1 MFNRSTTTAT
11 RNGFDRQTRNEIE
24 TIDVVTR
31 PPPAPRPVAAATYDT
46 TIETSVIGRDLT
58 IMGEKITILSKG
70 ALEID
75 AEIQGNLGS
84 VELVVGEN
92 ARIDGIVAAE
102 TVIVRGQ
109 VVGAVR
115 GQQVTLQSGARVEGD
130 ITYTSLSIEQGA
142 VFDGRSRHSRERAE
156 LTLEAPVKAVELP
169 PAGQMPGAQ
178 KG

>member
-1 MFNRSTTTAT
+1 MFNRSTTTAS
-11 RNGFDRQTRNEIE
+11 RNGLDRPMRHEIE
-24 TIDVVTR
+24 TIDVVAK
-31 PPPAPRPVAAATYDT
+31 PPPAPRPLSATTYDS

-58 IMGEKITILSKG
+58 IMGEKLTILSKG

-92 ARIDGIVAAE
+92 ARLDGIVAAE
-102 TVIVRGQ
+102 TVVVRGQ

-130 ITYTSLSIEQGA
+130 ITYSSLSIEQGA
-142 VFDGRSRHSRERAE
+142 VFDGRSRHSRERGD
-156 LTLEAPVKAVELP
+156 LTLEAPMKPAELA
-169 PAGQMPGAQ
+169 PAH

>member
-1 MFNRSTTTAT
+1 MFNRSTTAPA
-11 RNGFDRQTRNEIE
+11 RNGLERHQRNDLE
-24 TIDVVTR
+24 TIDVVAK
-31 PPPAPRPVAAATYDT
+31 PPPAPRPVVSAYDGGV
-46 TIETSVIGRDLT
+46 ETSVIGRDLT

-92 ARIDGIVAAE
+92 ARIEGIVAAE
-102 TVIVRGQ
+102 TVVVRGQ

-142 VFDGRSRHSRERAE
+142 VFDGRSRHSRERSD

-169 PAGQMPGAQ
+169 PAGRAQVTAQ